1 MNRATVMSGIIRSGL
16 TYMSSASLVGM
27 REMKDRKVSEEII
40 AENIKNFI
48 KQQQHCKL
56 TDPRISINSKQKK
69 IRRQPYPS
77 IS

>member
-16 TYMSSASLVGM
+16 TYMSSASLMGM
-27 REMKDRKVSEEII
+27 RDMKDRKVYEEIM
-40 AENIKNFI
+40 AENIKDFI
-48 KQQQHCKL
+48 KQQHCKL
-56 TDPRISINSKQKK
+56 TDPRISMNSKQKK